1 MKITTME
8 AAQILG
14 IARRTVQKWCAE
26 LDFERVGRDYLLTDD
41 QLAQIRAV
49 AQDAPGRPRQSRNA

>member
-1 MKITTME
+1 MKITTTQ
-8 AAQILG
+8 AAEMLG

-26 LDFERVGRDYLLTDD
+26 LGFERQGRDYLLTDD

-49 AQDAPGRPRQSRNA
+49 AQDAPGRPKKDRA